1 MHVDSHTIVNDY
13 FQVGNNTLLPAFW
26 SVDDTSIV
34 RAHAHDTPVPSIS
47 HDRECTVAGVC
58 PKELLSILPGAAYR
72 YIKPLHWS
80 LTTRIQPLLLGAH
93 GRWPMALNKGQDRP
107 DFRIAQHVLEA
118 LHGALIA

>member
-34 RAHAHDTPVPSIS
+34 RAHARDTPAPSIS

-72 YIKPLHWS
+72 YIKPLQRS
-80 LTTRIQPLLLGAH
+80 LPTRIQPLLLGTN
-93 GRWPMALNKGQDRP
+93 GRRPMVFDVGQDRP
-107 DFRIAQHVLEA
+107 DLGIAQHVLKA